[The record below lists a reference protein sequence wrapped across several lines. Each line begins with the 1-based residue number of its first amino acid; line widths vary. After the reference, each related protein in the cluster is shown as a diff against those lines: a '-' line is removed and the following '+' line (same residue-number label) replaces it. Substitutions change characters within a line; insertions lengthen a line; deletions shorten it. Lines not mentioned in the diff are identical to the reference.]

1 MTLNDLETGMIVTL
15 RDGSSHI
22 VMRDFM
28 GQKGILTGVGGMSE
42 LLSGGSI
49 DLINYNQNMEHNV
62 SYHCD
67 IMEVYETYGCAIDV
81 KQELL
86 WKRDEYKE
94 VTMSDIEK
102 KFRCKVKI
110 ID

>member
-1 MTLNDLETGMIVTL
+1 MKLDDLKTGMIVTL

-28 GQKGILTGVGGMSE
+28 GQKDILAGVGGE
-42 LLSGGSI
+42 LESLSGGSN
-49 DLINYNQNMEHNV
+49 DLVNYNQNMEHNV
-62 SYHCD
+62 SYHND
-67 IMEVYETYGCAIDV
+67 IIEVYETYGYEMDV

-102 KFRCKVKI
+102 KFRSKVKI
-110 ID
+110 IR